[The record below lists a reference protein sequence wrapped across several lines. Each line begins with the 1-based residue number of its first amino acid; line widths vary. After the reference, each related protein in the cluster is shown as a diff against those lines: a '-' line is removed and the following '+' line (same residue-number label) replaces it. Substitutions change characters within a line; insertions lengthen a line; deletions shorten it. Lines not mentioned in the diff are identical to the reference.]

1 MAKRKVA
8 SKTEVLEH
16 LTQTL
21 RSEDSA
27 AGNKMKAAELL
38 GKHLGMFGDKKSDC
52 GGVKVVIVDDI
63 SEGGS
68 GN

>member
-27 AGNKMKAAELL
+27 AANKMKAAELL
-38 GKHLGMFGDKKSDC
+38 GKHLGMFGEKKNAD
-52 GGVKVVIVDDI
+52 GGVKVVIVDDVPKGK
-63 SEGGS
+63 ED
-68 GN
+68 